1 MASSRYSFS
10 TDRLLPLAAHT
21 KSLTLQKGQVLM
33 SKNQHGAPL
42 DMKSGG
48 LWFLENGLV
57 SKSRDPDQ
65 SINKRSLTRK
75 LKGERISL
83 QGGLRHFRLA
93 RYGPGWCVGFEDLLT
108 GYQSIGVFKAETV
121 CVVHY
126 IPYTSVMALREAKPE
141 LILDLYTLLGRSGSG
156 RPTPPPTTPT
166 PVLPY
171 RNSRPLHLCSH
182 PNHHSKPTPPPGR
195 IMARGKNRATE
206 RLSNLTDAVTTNN
219 TRNTLMNRKTKRRLG
234 KLGFV

>member
-1 MASSRYSFS
+1 
-10 TDRLLPLAAHT
+10 
-21 KSLTLQKGQVLM
+21 
-33 SKNQHGAPL
+33 
-42 DMKSGG
+42 MK
-48 LWFLENGLV
+48 NGLV

-75 LKGERISL
+75 LKSERISL

-141 LILDLYTLLGRSGSG
+141 LILDLYTLLGRSGFDQHPQQPSLA
-156 RPTPPPTTPT
+156 
-166 PVLPY
+166 LPY
-171 RNSRPLHLCSH
+171 FRTILVPETSSPIINPPH
-182 PNHHSKPTPPPGR
+182 PIPPHPGR

-219 TRNTLMNRKTKRRLG
+219 TRNTLMNRKTKRRLE